1 MKLKFS
7 AICVIAL
14 ALLGIAVSAVLAGS
28 DIDEFRSCSICGM
41 DRKAYGYSRMLVQY
55 KDGTAVGVCSL
66 HCAVTEIDANKGRH
80 VASMMVADRDTRLMI
95 DAEKAF
101 WVMGGKKR
109 GVMTKTAKWAFATK
123 EAAQL
128 FVDSNGGQIADWSA
142 ALHAA
147 TMEVAEQAAEKKGVE
162 HEILRELK

>member
-7 AICVIAL
+7 AICVIVL

-41 DRKAYGYSRMLVQY
+41 DRKVYGYSRMLVQY
-55 KDGTAVGVCSL
+55 KDGSAVGVCSL

-80 VASMMVADRDTRLMI
+80 VASMLVADRDTRLLI
-95 DAEKAF
+95 NAEKAF

-142 ALHAA
+142 AMNAA
-147 TMEVAEQAAEKKGVE
+147 RDDAASPGAERK
-162 HEILRELK
+162 R